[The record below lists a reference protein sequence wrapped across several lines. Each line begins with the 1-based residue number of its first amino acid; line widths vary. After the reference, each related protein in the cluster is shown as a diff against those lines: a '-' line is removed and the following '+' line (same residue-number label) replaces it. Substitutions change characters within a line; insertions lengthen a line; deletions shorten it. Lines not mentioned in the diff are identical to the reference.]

1 MTDRTL
7 HLIGYLGGRG
17 ILLDAG
23 QVEAVVDVGE
33 VVPAPGAAPAVRGL
47 TALRSRVVTVID
59 TWQVL
64 GLPTPAAERRR
75 AVTTSVDG
83 QLYAV
88 LLDSMEDVAPV
99 EVEPLTSGVAVGD
112 RWSAVAAG
120 SAVRDGEPMLVLDL
134 PRLVACVA

>member
-1 MTDRTL
+1 MTDSDL

-17 ILLDAG
+17 VLFNAA

-33 VVPAPGAAPAVRGL
+33 IVPAPGAAPAVRGL

-64 GLPTPAAERRR
+64 GLPAPVEPRNR

-88 LLDSMEDVAPV
+88 LLDGMEDVAPV
-99 EVEPLTSGVAVGD
+99 EIAPLASGVAVGD
-112 RWSAVAAG
+112 HWAQVAAG
-120 SAVRDGEPMLVLDL
+120 SAVRDGEPMLVVDL
-134 PRLVACVA
+134 PRLVSRVV